1 MNEDLTTATT
11 SGLRSRLSGY
21 RAVSSF
27 GRF

>member
-1 MNEDLTTATT
+1 MNGDLTTATT
-11 SGLRSRLSGY
+11 SDPRSRLSGY